1 MNPIPSILSS
11 FVLLQIL
18 VIGCDDSSTTG
29 PAANA
34 PTATTGSPSSA
45 AAPVPPSGVRIIA
58 PGALEVRPDAAAVY
72 GDPADV
78 DFGFVKPGS
87 KLTADVVLVNPL
99 ESPMTIVQAVPTC
112 QCTTVEVTGETI
124 PPGGGIAIP
133 ITLQVPSTTGKKQAA
148 VNTVLQTADGRNVR
162 GPRLTLTAVAAYAVR
177 TTPLYID
184 ALPPN
189 PTTGNV
195 AVAATDGRAFR
206 VLSVNGRPPVLLTP
220 DQPLPQHVV
229 QYDLGPAATQ
239 AEQSGRSDVFPK
251 WMIFETDHPEAPVI
265 EMRIRHPFSKLP
277 HQTRNVA
284 LQFDGNIANI
294 GAIPAGGT
302 GTFDIELKQFAGKL
316 VTSVRT
322 TNPDFRADLV
332 EQAEG
337 AGDRVRV
344 KVAVTNLGDRE
355 GVFMIPVDFET
366 TAGSEAMYVTGVV
379 R

>member
-1 MNPIPSILSS
+1 MNSSQPILTT
-11 FVLLQIL
+11 FALVLLAL
-18 VIGCDDSSTTG
+18 GGCEDPVASPSG
-29 PAANA
+29 NA
-34 PTATTGSPSSA
+34 PAGQATTEPSA
-45 AAPVPPSGVRIIA
+45 AAGAESGIRVIA
-58 PGALEVRPDAAAVY
+58 PGSIEVRPGATAVY

-78 DFGFVKPGS
+78 DFGIVKPGS
-87 KLTADVVLVNPL
+87 KLTADVILVNPFPT
-99 ESPMTIVQAVPTC
+99 PMTIVQAVPTC
-112 QCTTVEVTGETI
+112 QCTTVEVAGETI

-148 VNTVLQTADGRNVR
+148 VNTVLQGPGGENVR

-189 PTTGNV
+189 PVTGSVSV
-195 AVAATDGRAFR
+195 ASTDGLPFR

-220 DQPLPQHVV
+220 DQPLSQHVV

-239 AEQSGRSDVFPK
+239 VEQAGSPEVFPK

-284 LQFDGNIANI
+284 LQFDGNIANL
-294 GAIPAGGT
+294 GAIPPGGT
-302 GTFDIELKQFAGKL
+302 GTFDVELKQFAGKL
-316 VTSVRT
+316 VTGVRT
-322 TNPDFRADLV
+322 TNPNFRADLV
-332 EQAEG
+332 EQIEG

-344 KVAVTNLGDRE
+344 RVAVTNVGGAG
-355 GVFMIPVDFET
+355 GVFMMPITFDT
-366 TAGSEAMYVTGVV
+366 TAGSEAMYATGVV